1 MSCGMFPPEA
11 LKQAKDFIAVLKQNP
26 DLLHSPELV
35 FLKDYLVSMGAN
47 IPKKGKDTAQ
57 TFESSSDE
65 EASPVEEEAPESEE
79 SELEFDKTDVL
90 PPESNELPPM
100 GDDSVE
106 VTEEMA
112 DKASEK
118 RSEAQAKFADGDF
131 EAAAA
136 LFTESI
142 IANPHLSMC
151 FAKRAACY
159 VKLQR
164 PMAAIRD
171 CDKAIE
177 LNPDSALPYKWRG
190 LANKLLGNWELAYL
204 DLQTSLK
211 LDYTDDANAAIKELE
226 PKYKR
231 IHEHKLKYERKLE
244 EKKYAE
250 LKKAREARQRAYEKA
265 KKEEAKARAQEQHF
279 GMPSGMPGQMPPGME
294 NIFGSLF
301 SDPEMMAAMQDP
313 EIQAAFSEGV
323 SNPAAFAKAAK
334 NPKFANLMKKMQENM
349 KGSGESTFV
358 PPGGHMPPTS
368 SAGDDLD

>member
-1 MSCGMFPPEA
+1 MSSGVLPPEA
-11 LKQAKDFIAVLKQNP
+11 LKQAKDFIAVLKQHP
-26 DLLHSPELV
+26 ELLHSPELD
-35 FLKDYLVSMGAN
+35 FLKEYLLSMGAN
-47 IPKKGKDTAQ
+47 IPKQDSKGAAPTS
-57 TFESSSDE
+57 FESSSEE
-65 EASPVEEEAPESEE
+65 EASPMEEEAPESEE
-79 SELEFDKTDVL
+79 SELEFDTTDVV
-90 PPESNELPPM
+90 PPESDELPPM

-118 RSEAQAKFADGDF
+118 RCEAQAKFADG
-131 EAAAA
+131 
-136 LFTESI
+136 
-142 IANPHLSMC
+142 
-151 FAKRAACY
+151 R
-159 VKLQR
+159 
-164 PMAAIRD
+164 
-171 CDKAIE
+171 
-177 LNPDSALPYKWRG
+177 
-190 LANKLLGNWELAYL
+190 LLGHWESAYL

-231 IHEHKLKYERKLE
+231 IHEHKLKYERKTE
-244 EKKYAE
+244 EKKYTE

-265 KKEEAKARAQEQHF
+265 KKEEAKARAREHF
-279 GMPSGMPGQMPPGME
+279 NMPSGMPGQMPPGME

-313 EIQAAFSEGV
+313 EIQAAFSEGM

-349 KGSGESTFV
+349 KGSGGATFA
-358 PPGGHMPPTS
+358 PPGGHTPPTS